1 MFFEP
6 SGLKRNGQDMEDVLI
21 KKWEGIAA
29 RYQELTNQLMD
40 PVVLN
45 QPGMIHKLN
54 KERTEIEAPALQ
66 FVTYCEVKKQLDE
79 VSAMLQDPSTG
90 TDMKQLFAEESSHLK
105 LQLQDLEGQAKDSLT
120 PKDPRDEKNVFLE
133 IRAGTGGDEAALF
146 AGDLFRMYLK
156 YAERNR
162 LRLEVVD
169 ASETGIGGYRE
180 VIALLEG
187 RGAYGRLRYESGV
200 HRVQRV
206 PTTEASGRIHTST
219 VTVAVMPE
227 VDEVEV
233 NIDPKDLR
241 IDTFCSSGAGGQSVN
256 TTYSAVRITH
266 IPTGVVVSCQDE
278 RSQLKNRTKAMRTLR
293 ARIVEAER
301 EKQDAEIA
309 QNRKAQVGT
318 GDRSEKIRTYN
329 FPQNRVTDHRI
340 GLTVHKLDQVLAGDL
355 EEIVQ
360 ALRAHYEHL
369 RHDGVSMSAHGLGI
383 AAASIHTIGALLD
396 QAEGDLKKAGIEQPA
411 LEASWLLEFVLEL
424 SPLMQRVRLER
435 QVIASE
441 MGARASAG
449 RAACQS

>member
-1 MFFEP
+1 
-6 SGLKRNGQDMEDVLI
+6 MEDGLI
-21 KKWEGIAA
+21 KKWEGMAA

-40 PVVLN
+40 PTVLN

-54 KERTEIEAPALQ
+54 KERTELEEPAQ
-66 FVTYCEVKKQLDE
+66 HFVAYRELKKQLDD
-79 VSAMLQDPSTG
+79 VAVMLQDPSTG
-90 TDMKQLFAEESSHLK
+90 PDMKQLFSEERE
-105 LQLQDLEGQAKDSLT
+105 QLNQQVLDLEIRAKEFLT
-120 PKDPRDEKNVFLE
+120 PKDPRDEKNMFLE

-146 AGDLFRMYLK
+146 AGDLFRMYVK
-156 YAERNR
+156 YAERHR
-162 LRLEVVD
+162 LHLEVVD

-187 RGAYGRLRYESGV
+187 KGAFGRLRYESGV

-227 VDEVEV
+227 VDEVDV
-233 NIDPKDLR
+233 HIDPKDLR

-301 EKQDAEIA
+301 ERQEAAIA
-309 QNRKAQVGT
+309 HDRKSQVGT

-369 RHDGVSMSAHGLGI
+369 
-383 AAASIHTIGALLD
+383 AS
-396 QAEGDLKKAGIEQPA
+396 
-411 LEASWLLEFVLEL
+411 LEVK
-424 SPLMQRVRLER
+424 
-435 QVIASE
+435 
-441 MGARASAG
+441 
-449 RAACQS
+449 